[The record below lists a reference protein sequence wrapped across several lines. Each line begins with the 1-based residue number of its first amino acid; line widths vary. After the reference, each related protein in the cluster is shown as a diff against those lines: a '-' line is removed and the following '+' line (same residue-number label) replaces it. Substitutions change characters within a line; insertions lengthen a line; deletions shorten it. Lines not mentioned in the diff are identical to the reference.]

1 MRKSTQSKKSKP
13 LLNTL
18 ADFFIRSWWVV
29 LFILCCYF
37 GYEQELLKKDHDFAM
52 LQTQYD
58 DLLQKNLQAKAHQ
71 EDLLRQINSQSDP
84 AYVELILMK
93 GLGLAPEGQT
103 KVLFTNH
110 QELLESQKSKV
121 R

>member
-1 MRKSTQSKKSKP
+1 MHKPRKSKSKRK
-13 LLNTL
+13 
-18 ADFFIRSWWVV
+18 FINSLSEGILGSWWVM

-37 GYEQELLKKDHDFAM
+37 GYEQGLLKKDHDFAT
-52 LQTQYD
+52 LQTQYSE
-58 DLLQKNLQAKAHQ
+58 LQQKHLMAQAHQ

-93 GLGLAPEGQT
+93 GLGLTPEGQT
-103 KVLFTNH
+103 KVLFTNR
-110 QELLESQKSKV
+110 QELLERQKNKV

>member
-37 GYEQELLKKDHDFAM
+37 GYEQGLLKKDHDFAM